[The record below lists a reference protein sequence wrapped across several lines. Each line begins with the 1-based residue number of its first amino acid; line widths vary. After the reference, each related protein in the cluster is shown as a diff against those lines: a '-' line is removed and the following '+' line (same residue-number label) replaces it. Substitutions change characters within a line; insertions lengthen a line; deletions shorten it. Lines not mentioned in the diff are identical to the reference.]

1 MRLTR
6 VRSEKDAVVD
16 VLLPPP
22 TPPPPHARP
31 DMAAQLPGCAANL
44 KQEDVL
50 FWFILVIRSL
60 KINLSK

>member
-44 KQEDVL
+44 KQEDVN
-50 FWFILVIRSL
+50 
-60 KINLSK
+60 K